1 MSLSQNRCTVLR
13 YMRWTIAL
21 HASLKEI
28 HLPPDAIRLYLPNI
42 CLAATETS

>member
-1 MSLSQNRCTVLR
+1 MSSSQNRRTVWRGLL
-13 YMRWTIAL
+13 WDIAL

-28 HLPPDAIRLYLPNI
+28 HLPPDAIRLYLPII